1 MTNGGKL
8 SKKKLVVSAP
18 MSFNGSYLRT
28 ANALWHGQP
37 SWFQLAFGWWMIV
50 LVLSFWWMA
59 IVTWYVF
66 FGILLVPYRLI
77 RRGGRK
83 RTIEQKRH
91 EELLEALR
99 GGNIPSS
106 ASPGRSSTS
115 TQPQQQVNVPVVI
128 SWVMIGF
135 GLIAFATWVSNIP
148 QWWGI
153 ETGWD
158 LVGRLVAAILWP
170 GLVAGGVVLFLRTKD

>member
-1 MTNGGKL
+1 
-8 SKKKLVVSAP
+8 
-18 MSFNGSYLRT
+18 
-28 ANALWHGQP
+28 
-37 SWFQLAFGWWMIV
+37 MIL

-59 IVTWYVF
+59 IVTWYVV

-99 GGNIPSS
+99 EGNVPSA
-106 ASPGRSSTS
+106 ASSGTS
-115 TQPQQQVNVPVVI
+115 TASTQAPQQVNVPVII

-135 GLIAFATWVSNIP
+135 GALALFTWASSVP
-148 QWWGI
+148 GWWGI
-153 ETGWD
+153 ETGWQ
-158 LVGRLVAAILWP
+158 LAGRFLAPILWS